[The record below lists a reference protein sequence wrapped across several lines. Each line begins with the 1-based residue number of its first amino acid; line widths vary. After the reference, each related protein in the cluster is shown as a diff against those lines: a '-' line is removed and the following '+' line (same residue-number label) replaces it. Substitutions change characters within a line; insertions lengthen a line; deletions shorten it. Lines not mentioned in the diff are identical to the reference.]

1 VGKTKTKSKTT
12 GGTKPPTSQEVKR
25 MRVTKAL
32 ALKLGY
38 NCKDVVVAKLVGF
51 ANHPSLPD
59 TFVVTVATGST
70 QEYQVVVSAEK
81 FMGNDPKLVWPIGCR
96 GLQRC
101 AQLIS
106 GVVEGHLIY
115 LQEEASRQPSL
126 LIPLP

>member
-1 VGKTKTKSKTT
+1 
-12 GGTKPPTSQEVKR
+12 
-25 MRVTKAL
+25 MRVVKAL
-32 ALKLGY
+32 AKELGN
-38 NCKDVVVAKLVGF
+38 NCKGVVVAKFVGS
-51 ANHPSLPD
+51 ANYPSLPD
-59 TFVVTVATGST
+59 TFVVTVATGSSST
-70 QEYQVVVSAEK
+70 QEYQVVVSADE
-81 FMGNDPKLVWPIGCR
+81 FMGNDPKLVVPIGCR